1 MNQLELDNQ
10 LLESS
15 KNGDMDAVI
24 QLIQSG
30 ANVSHINKYGYT
42 PLILASL
49 SGHLG
54 IVKYLVD
61 HGADVNHIDIA
72 LNNSLIFASEKGHLV
87 IVKYLVDHGADVN
100 HTNNLGFTALIY
112 ASQNAYLDIVRYLV
126 SHGANVNHK
135 DNMGYTPLIYSALH
149 GYWDIVKYLVDNNAD
164 YSSIQNAPFFRDIV
178 GDQSDKLQNEL
189 KRYEVIKH
197 IPNLP
202 KDAILRTIYEVPYQQ
217 YCVPYGEGL
226 PPIQLIALANILN
239 NILPTKRGL
248 IQEGGRFEPIDLH
261 LSWKELCD
269 KVKLALFL
277 LL

>member
-61 HGADVNHIDIA
+61 HGADVNH
-72 LNNSLIFASEKGHLV
+72 
-87 IVKYLVDHGADVN
+87 
-100 HTNNLGFTALIY
+100 TNNLGFTALIY

-135 DNMGYTPLIYSALH
+135 DNMGYNPLIHAALH
-149 GYWDIVKYLVDNNAD
+149 GHWDIVKYLVDNNAD